1 MPDLIGLG
9 LWPRLSWACHGW
21 PWIWI
26 WAYSA
31 TAGAADWFSWIWNCS
46 GSVGQSPKE
55 LICITFRWVCTKS
68 YLWKRLSL
76 PTRTANRFLFEDHLM
91 VFSFTL
97 LVWLSWLECPIFTL
111 SSVAK
116 LLYSI
121 LHFEETFYYWV
132 SNTSYEEYPRLLMK
146 CWKRNL
152 FLMFG
157 RKIPESNDF
166 KVVAITLLK
175 ISNCQSSFMSS
186 IVF

>member
-1 MPDLIGLG
+1 MAGPGFESGPSLLQPELRTGSVESGTVLG
-9 LWPRLSWACHGW
+9 QLGNRRKNWFASHFGEYVPSHICGKDCHY
-21 PWIWI
+21 PPELQTDFYLKIIW
-26 WAYSA
+26 
-31 TAGAADWFSWIWNCS
+31 WFSALPYSYGFPDWNA
-46 GSVGQSPKE
+46 QS
-55 LICITFRWVCTKS
+55 L
-68 YLWKRLSL
+68 
-76 PTRTANRFLFEDHLM
+76 HL
-91 VFSFTL
+91 V
-97 LVWLSWLECPIFTL
+97 
-111 SSVAK
+111 VAK

-166 KVVAITLLK
+166 KIVAITLLK